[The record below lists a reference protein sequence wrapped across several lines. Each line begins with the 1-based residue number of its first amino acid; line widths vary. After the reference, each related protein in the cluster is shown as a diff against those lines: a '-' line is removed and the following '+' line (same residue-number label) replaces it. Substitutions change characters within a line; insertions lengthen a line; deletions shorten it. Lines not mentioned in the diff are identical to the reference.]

1 MQFFKDTNAKASDYD
16 AIFTGDLGKLGTQI
30 LTDLAKDNNLDLSQN
45 LYDCGAMLYKSKQQ
59 TFQGGSGAAC
69 SAIVF
74 NSYILNKFK
83 NKHYKKV
90 LLTGTGALLS
100 PLTSFQGESIP
111 CIAHCL
117 EICIC

>member
-1 MQFFKDTNAKASDYD
+1 
-16 AIFTGDLGKLGTQI
+16 
-30 LTDLAKDNNLDLSQN
+30 
-45 LYDCGAMLYKSKQQ
+45 MLYKSKQQ

-83 NKHYKKV
+83 NKQYKKV